1 MSLSK
6 LLAIQVAF
14 VTSANAANLEIPSE
28 FSRLF
33 KGASPKSTTSATTIP
48 APAPCCAYGGSGSA
62 LMYGLAS
69 LDIGV
74 GNRGASIYSTLFGSS
89 GSNVA
94 SPYSFVFVN
103 STIADET
110 LAGWAIHSNAT
121 GQTLTAWN
129 GATKQC
135 ISDYNEGTPY
145 VSGFD
150 LCPGSGSNSLFPEFG
165 HTYNYNGA
173 VTANI
178 YLQPSGSYASF
189 TSASEQCA
197 PIFILTAGT
206 PIAAGGSMAMEVI
219 DGNGNPLA
227 DNFAQVPSYC

>member
-1 MSLSK
+1 MSK
-6 LLAIQVAF
+6 LAFVSF
-14 VTSANAANLEIPSE
+14 VTSAVVTTYAKVEIPDE
-28 FSRLF
+28 FSTLF
-33 KGASPKSTTSATTIP
+33 KSTKSESTVTSSSLP
-48 APAPCCAYGGSGSA
+48 DPAPCCAYGGSGSA

-69 LDIGV
+69 LDTGIGS
-74 GNRGASIYSTLFGSS
+74 RGASIYSTLFGTS
-89 GSNVA
+89 GSNVP

-110 LAGWAIHSNAT
+110 LAGWAIHANAT
-121 GQTLTAWN
+121 GQTLYAWN
-129 GATKQC
+129 GVSKQC
-135 ISDYNEGTPY
+135 TSDYHEGNSY
-145 VSGFD
+145 VPGFD
-150 LCPGSGSNSLFPEFG
+150 LCPGAGANSLFPAYG

-189 TSASEQCA
+189 TSASEMCA

-206 PIAAGGSMAMEVI
+206 PIAAGGSMALEVL
-219 DGNGNPLA
+219 DGNGNQLA